1 MKLALAVSAFTT
13 NEPASTIRN
22 NDQGPM
28 RSSTDGAPVSLL
40 TEIAV
45 RGAGPGHRT
54 VVGELLCGCG
64 GGGGVGCGPPN
75 KDDVAGPGMV
85 GLAIVVPP
93 ISVLTVTPGPG
104 APGGRIAKETAGTPP
119 PVWKNASR
127 I

>member
-13 NEPASTIRN
+13 NEPASSIRN

-28 RSSTDGAPVSLL
+28 RSSTDGGPVSLL

-45 RGAGPGHRT
+45 RGAGPGHRI
-54 VVGELLCGCG
+54 VVGELVCGC
-64 GGGGVGCGPPN
+64 GGGVGCGPPN
-75 KDDVAGPGMV
+75 KDGGADPGIV

-104 APGGRIAKETAGTPP
+104 APGGRIANETAGTPL